1 MPGLTVRYAPDNH
14 GHGRDRVPIQMPL
27 LGVTMS
33 DQAINDKPVV
43 LLRPAPQVTER
54 IFSDDAL
61 RRLNERYT
69 VIDGQADPSE
79 AAIDACLPE
88 VMAIIGQ
95 PDLPAE
101 RLLRAPKLRGIL
113 NVEGNFF
120 QNVDYEVAF
129 SRGVNVV
136 ACMPVYAQAVAEH
149 ALGLAIDLARGI
161 SREDRAFREGR
172 EKYVSASNQDAILL
186 RGSEMGILGY
196 GNIGRR
202 LLPLLEPFRPAT
214 IRCYDPWLPDAV
226 IRDAG
231 MLPASLEEVL
241 STSTFLFIL
250 ATVTAESTHL
260 LNAENMRLIP
270 AGARVVL
277 SSRAAVVD
285 FDALVRYVA
294 EGRFLCATD
303 VWPEEPAPADHPA
316 RAQEGMVLSAHRAGG
331 IPSAFHEIGEMVLDD
346 LDLMARGLPPVRNQ
360 VAARELVTRYRSK
373 PVE

>member
-1 MPGLTVRYAPDNH
+1 
-14 GHGRDRVPIQMPL
+14 
-27 LGVTMS
+27 MS
-33 DQAINDKPVV
+33 DQAVHDKPVV
-43 LLRPAPQVTER
+43 LLRPAPQIIER
-54 IFSDDAL
+54 IFSADAL

-79 AAIDACLPE
+79 EAIDACLPE
-88 VMAIIGQ
+88 VMAVIGQ

-172 EKYVSASNQDAILL
+172 ETYVSASNQDAILL

-231 MLPASLEEVL
+231 MVPASLEEVL
-241 STSTFLFIL
+241 ASSTFLFIL

-260 LNAENMRLIP
+260 LNAENMTLIP

-316 RAQEGMVLSAHRAGG
+316 RRLEGMVLSAHRAGG

-360 VAARELVTRYRSK
+360 VAARELVTRYQSK

>member
-1 MPGLTVRYAPDNH
+1 MS
-14 GHGRDRVPIQMPL
+14 
-27 LGVTMS
+27 VTS
-33 DQAINDKPVV
+33 DKPVV
-43 LLRPAPQVTER
+43 LLRPAPQLIER
-54 IFSDDAL
+54 IFSADTLRAL
-61 RRLNERYT
+61 RDRYT

-79 AAIDACLPE
+79 AAIEACLPD
-88 VMAIIGQ
+88 VFAIIGQ
-95 PDLPAE
+95 PDLPAD
-101 RLLRAPKLRGIL
+101 RLERAPKLRGIL

-120 QNVDYEVAF
+120 QNVDYDVAF

-149 ALGLAIDLARGI
+149 ALGMAIDLARGI

-172 EKYVSASNQDAILL
+172 ERYVSASNADAILL
-186 RGSEMGILGY
+186 RGSQMGILGY

-214 IRCYDPWLPDAV
+214 IRCYDPWLPGAV

-231 MLPASLEEVL
+231 MQPAALDEVL

-250 ATVTAESTHL
+250 ATVTEESTHL
-260 LNAENMRLIP
+260 LNATNMRLIP
-270 AGARVVL
+270 PGARVIL

-285 FDALVRYVA
+285 FEAMVSLVA

-303 VWPEEPAPADHPA
+303 VWPEEPAAADHPA
-316 RAQEGMVLSAHRAGG
+316 RRQEGMLLSAHRAGG

-360 VAARELVTRYRSK
+360 LAARELVGRYRSK

>member
-1 MPGLTVRYAPDNH
+1 MT
-14 GHGRDRVPIQMPL
+14 DRAN
-27 LGVTMS
+27 
-33 DQAINDKPVV
+33 DQKPVV
-43 LLRPAPQVTER
+43 LLRPAPQIIER

-61 RRLNERYT
+61 RQLHERYT

-79 AAIDACLPE
+79 EAIDACLPE
-88 VMAIIGQ
+88 VFAIVGQ

-149 ALGLAIDLARGI
+149 AMGLAIDLARGI

-172 EKYVSASNQDAILL
+172 ERYVSASTQDSILL
-186 RGSEMGILGY
+186 RGASMGILGY

-202 LLPLLEPFRPAT
+202 LLPLLAAFRPEVV
-214 IRCYDPWLPDAV
+214 RCFDPWLPDAV

-231 MLPASLEEVL
+231 MLPASLDEVL
-241 STSTFLFIL
+241 GSSTFLFIL
-250 ATVTAESTHL
+250 ATVTPESTHML
-260 LNAENMRLIP
+260 DEAKLRLIP
-270 AGARVVL
+270 EGARIIL

-285 FDALVRYVA
+285 FDALVRSVA

-303 VWPEEPAPADHPA
+303 VWPQEPAPADHPA
-316 RAQEGMVLSAHRAGG
+316 RRLEGMVLSAHRAGG
-331 IPSAFHEIGEMVLDD
+331 IPSVFHEIGEMVLDD

-360 VAARELVTRYRSK
+360 PAARELVGRYRSK
-373 PVE
+373 PVA

>member
-1 MPGLTVRYAPDNH
+1 MSSRT
-14 GHGRDRVPIQMPL
+14 
-27 LGVTMS
+27 S
-33 DQAINDKPVV
+33 DQTVHDKPVV
-43 LLRPAPQVTER
+43 LLRPAPQIIER

-61 RRLNERYT
+61 RRLRERYT

-79 AAIDACLPE
+79 ELIDSCLPE
-88 VMAIIGQ
+88 VFAIIGQ

-101 RLLRAPKLRGIL
+101 RLRRAPKLRGVL

-120 QNVDYEVAF
+120 QNVDYEEAF
-129 SRGVNVV
+129 SRGVNVA

-172 EKYVSASNQDAILL
+172 ERYVSAGNQDAILL

-202 LLPLLEPFRPAT
+202 LLPLLQAFRPAVV
-214 IRCYDPWLPDAV
+214 RCYDPWLPDAV

-231 MLPASLEEVL
+231 MQPASLEAIL
-241 STSTFLFIL
+241 SGSTFLFIL
-250 ATVTAESTHL
+250 ATVTEESTHL
-260 LNAENMRLIP
+260 LDVENMKLIP

-285 FDALVRYVA
+285 FDAFVGYAAV
-294 EGRFLCATD
+294 GRFLAATD
-303 VWPEEPAPADHPA
+303 VWPDEPAPPDHPA
-316 RAQEGMVLSAHRAGG
+316 RHVEDMVLSAHRAGG
-331 IPSAFHEIGEMVLDD
+331 IPSAFQDIGEMVLDD

-360 VAARELVTRYRSK
+360 LAARELVARYRSK

>member
-1 MPGLTVRYAPDNH
+1 MT
-14 GHGRDRVPIQMPL
+14 
-27 LGVTMS
+27 
-33 DQAINDKPVV
+33 DQATSDKPVV
-43 LLRPAPQVTER
+43 LLRPAPQVIER
-54 IFSDDAL
+54 IFSHDAL
-61 RRLNERYT
+61 RRLKERYA
-69 VIDGQADPSE
+69 VIDGEADPSE
-79 AAIDACLPE
+79 AAIDGCLSD
-88 VMAIIGQ
+88 VFAIIGQ

-101 RLLRAPKLRGIL
+101 RLLLAPRLRGIL

-120 QNVDYEVAF
+120 QNVDYDVAF

-136 ACMPVYAQAVAEH
+136 ACMPVYAPAVAEH

-172 EKYVSASNQDAILL
+172 ERYVSAGNQDAILL

-202 LLPLLEPFRPAT
+202 LLPLLVPFRPSR

-231 MLPASLEEVL
+231 MEPATLEETL

-250 ATVTAESTHL
+250 ATVTEESTHL
-260 LNAENMRLIP
+260 LNAENMKLIP

-285 FDALVRYVA
+285 FEALVRYAA
-294 EGRFLCATD
+294 EGRFLCGTD
-303 VWPEEPAPADHPA
+303 VWPEEPAPPDHPA
-316 RAQEGMVLSAHRAGG
+316 RRVEGMVLSAHRAGG

-360 VAARELVTRYRSK
+360 LAARELVTRYRSR

>member
-1 MPGLTVRYAPDNH
+1 
-14 GHGRDRVPIQMPL
+14 
-27 LGVTMS
+27 MS
-33 DQAINDKPVV
+33 ITSDKPVV
-43 LLRPAPQVTER
+43 LLRPAPQIIER
-54 IFSDDAL
+54 IFSADTLSA
-61 RRLNERYT
+61 LNERYT

-79 AAIDACLPE
+79 AAIEACLPD
-88 VMAIIGQ
+88 VFAIIGQ
-95 PDLPAE
+95 PDLPAQ
-101 RLLRAPKLRGIL
+101 RLERAPKLRGIL

-120 QNVDYEVAF
+120 QNVDYDVAF

-149 ALGLAIDLARGI
+149 ALGMAIDLARGI

-172 EKYVSASNQDAILL
+172 ERYVSASNADAILL
-186 RGSEMGILGY
+186 RGSSMGILGY

-231 MLPASLEEVL
+231 MQPAALDEVL

-250 ATVTAESTHL
+250 ATVTEESTHL
-260 LNAENMRLIP
+260 LNATNMRLIP
-270 AGARVVL
+270 PGARVIL

-285 FDALVRYVA
+285 FEAMVSLVA

-316 RAQEGMVLSAHRAGG
+316 RKQEGMLLSAHRAGG

-360 VAARELVTRYRSK
+360 LASRELVSRYRSK